1 MVEEG
6 GVICDGDGLLDKS
19 RGCDD
24 ELDGR
29 SVIVVSRRRVRL
41 GLRLRPL
48 LIFGRDRW
56 RVNMLID
63 CSDEKICSTY
73 FYAVPVKIEKNQP
86 NLITQ
91 PKFGEIFQVGKIRG
105 QNFGEIWLS
114 D

>member
-29 SVIVVSRRRVRL
+29 SVIVVSLRNVRL

-48 LIFGRDRW
+48 LIFGRERW
-56 RVNMLID
+56 RVNMID
-63 CSDEKICSTY
+63 CMMISKIY
-73 FYAVPVKIEKNQP
+73 DQ
-86 NLITQ
+86 LIFMLEDFPLKKGFT
-91 PKFGEIFQVGKIRG
+91 ILILYCMILYR
-105 QNFGEIWLS
+105 
-114 D
+114 

>member
-48 LIFGRDRW
+48 LIFGRERW

-73 FYAVPVKIEKNQP
+73 FYAGGFPIKKRVYHI
-86 NLITQ
+86 
-91 PKFGEIFQVGKIRG
+91 
-105 QNFGEIWLS
+105 NFVLYDIVWMMNA
-114 D
+114 

>member
-29 SVIVVSRRRVRL
+29 SVIVVSLRNVRL

-56 RVNMLID
+56 RVSMLID
-63 CSDEKICSTY
+63 CSDEKIY
-73 FYAVPVKIEKNQP
+73 VQ
-86 NLITQ
+86 LIFMLEDFPLKKGFT
-91 PKFGEIFQVGKIRG
+91 ILILYCM
-105 QNFGEIWLS
+105 ILS
-114 D
+114 G

>member
-63 CSDEKICSTY
+63 CRSSDEKICSTY
-73 FYAVPVKIEKNQP
+73 FYAGGFPIKKRVYHI
-86 NLITQ
+86 
-91 PKFGEIFQVGKIRG
+91 
-105 QNFGEIWLS
+105 NFVHVLYDIVWMMNA
-114 D
+114 

>member
-29 SVIVVSRRRVRL
+29 SVIVVSLRNVRL

-48 LIFGRDRW
+48 LIFGRERW

-73 FYAVPVKIEKNQP
+73 FYAGGFPIKKRVYHI
-86 NLITQ
+86 
-91 PKFGEIFQVGKIRG
+91 
-105 QNFGEIWLS
+105 NFVHVLYDIVWMMNA
-114 D
+114 

>member
-29 SVIVVSRRRVRL
+29 SVIVVSLRNVRL

-48 LIFGRDRW
+48 LIFGRERW

-63 CSDEKICSTY
+63 CSVVMRRY
-73 FYAVPVKIEKNQP
+73 MF
-86 NLITQ
+86 NLFLCWRI
-91 PKFGEIFQVGKIRG
+91 
-105 QNFGEIWLS
+105 S
-114 D
+114 H